1 MAEQII
7 WLEEYSVGHEEM
19 DAVHQAFLELLSST
33 LELNGEDFDKAFF
46 LLIEHTKEHFA
57 FEERQMENVKLSS
70 RREHMDEHQRIC
82 SEMDYFYEK
91 ALRGRRSY
99 ARAYLCDQLPRWL
112 RNHTATM
119 DVDLARCIQL
129 NSQR

>member
-1 MAEQII
+1 MGEQII

-19 DAVHQAFLELLSST
+19 DAVHQAFLELLNST
-33 LELNGEDFDKAFF
+33 LALNGEEFDEAYC

-57 FEERQMENVKLSS
+57 FEEHQMEKVKLSS
-70 RREHMDEHQRIC
+70 RREHMDEHRRIC

-99 ARAYLCDQLPRWL
+99 ARAFLCEQLPRWL
-112 RNHTATM
+112 HRHTATM
-119 DVDLARCIQL
+119 DADLARYLLL
-129 NSQR
+129 NEP